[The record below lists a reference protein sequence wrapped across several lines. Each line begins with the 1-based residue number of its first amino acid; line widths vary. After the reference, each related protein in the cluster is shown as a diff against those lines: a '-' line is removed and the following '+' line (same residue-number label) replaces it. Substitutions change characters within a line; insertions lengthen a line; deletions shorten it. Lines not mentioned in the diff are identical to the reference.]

1 MQNQTRISVVIPC
14 RNEEKYIEKCVS
26 SVLSSNYPKDLFDV
40 LICDGQSTDKT
51 REIVLSR
58 FSDFS
63 NVHLIDNPEQTTP
76 FALNYGIEFNNS
88 DVVIILG
95 AHAEVDHN
103 YLPLCIE
110 TLNMFPEAGCVG
122 GVLETVSQDDRTAA
136 IALAMSSS
144 FGVGNAYF
152 RTGDFRGF
160 VDTVAF
166 GAYRREVFNQ
176 IGLFNPI
183 LARNQDDEFN
193 FRLLKSGWKI
203 YLNPEIKAKYF
214 VRSSFEKLFRQYQ
227 QYGYWKVFV
236 NREHST
242 VTTIRQLIPP
252 IWVAYLFAGPIA
264 FMLHFYLGAL
274 WCLGVLAYM
283 LISWFSAM
291 KIAKNITQF
300 LQITW
305 AFYILHLSY
314 GIGYLD
320 GAYDFLI
327 LRKKGGQRNTSLNR

>member
-1 MQNQTRISVVIPC
+1 MPSQNRISVVIPC
-14 RNEEKYIEKCVS
+14 RNEEKYIEKCIT
-26 SVLSSNYPKDLFDV
+26 SVLASNYPKELFDV
-40 LICDGQSTDKT
+40 LICDGQSTDNT
-51 REIVLSR
+51 RGIILSR

-76 FALNYGIEFNNS
+76 FALNYGIQFNNA

-95 AHAEVDHN
+95 AHAEVDPN
-103 YLPLCIE
+103 YLPLCID
-110 TLNMFPEAGCVG
+110 TLNNVPEAGCVG
-122 GVLETVSQDDRTAA
+122 GVLETVSQDDRTTA

-152 RTGDFRGF
+152 RTGDFKGF

-166 GAYRREVFNQ
+166 GAYRREVFSQ

-183 LARNQDDEFN
+183 LVRNQDDEFN

-203 YLNPEIKAKYF
+203 YLNPEIKSKYF
-214 VRSSFEKLFRQYQ
+214 VRSSFNKLFIQYK

-242 VTTIRQLIPP
+242 VTTVRQLIPP
-252 IWVAYLFAGPIA
+252 IWVVYLLIGPIA
-264 FMLHFYLGAL
+264 FLLHFYFGSL
-274 WCLGVLAYM
+274 WCLGVLMYM
-283 LISWFSAM
+283 ILSCYSAIRIS
-291 KIAKNITQF
+291 KNSYQF
-300 LQITW
+300 FQIVW
-305 AFYILHLSY
+305 SFYILHLSY

-320 GAYDFLI
+320 GVFDFLI
-327 LRKKGGQRNTSLNR
+327 LRKKGGLRNTSLSR